1 MNERRKSESAEKR
14 SPGGSAGAFA
24 RNMPGGRR
32 LVPPGQSKH
41 TAFAALCC
49 LGLVLSLAESTGGRT
64 KYNRAVTRA
73 TSPQADTATVT
84 DRITATPGT
93 TRENDP
99 RATAGLPASPGGS
112 SAPTPLPVGPPLR
125 SRLTEKL
132 WQSRIVAPDPNEDAE
147 TRLAL
152 ARLIKQ
158 IRSVQFGPGEQPPAF
173 SMPVEPEQPEPS
185 DALDSTL
192 DNAWENAVAPPAVTA
207 PPFASETKL
216 SAQSAKVLQRLV
228 QSPDLVREPL
238 ELAEL
243 LFLSDQRTEAALFYQ
258 KALDL
263 VDMNAATA
271 HEDRAWILFQLGNC
285 FRETNIT
292 QAKDMYVKLIAEYPD
307 SPWTEL
313 AKAHGRLTTWYQKVK
328 PSQLV
333 NGPKP

>member
-1 MNERRKSESAEKR
+1 MNKRRKSESAEKR
-14 SPGGSAGAFA
+14 CSEGSAGAVA
-24 RNMPGGRR
+24 KNMPGGRR
-32 LVPPGQSKH
+32 LVLPGQSKQ
-41 TAFAALCC
+41 TAFVALCC
-49 LGLVLSLAESTGGRT
+49 LGLVASLAESTRGQT

-84 DRITATPGT
+84 DRITATPET
-93 TRENDP
+93 TRRNDP
-99 RATAGLPASPGGS
+99 RSTARLSASPGGS
-112 SAPTPLPVGPPLR
+112 SDPTPLPVGPPLR
-125 SRLTEKL
+125 SRLAEKL

-147 TRLAL
+147 TRRAL

-158 IRSVQFGPGEQPPAF
+158 IRSVQFGPGEQPSAF

-185 DALDSTL
+185 DAFDSTL
-192 DNAWENAVAPPAVTA
+192 DDAWEDAVAPAVVTA
-207 PPFASETKL
+207 PLFAKL
-216 SAQSAKVLQRLV
+216 SAESAKVLQRLV

-243 LFLSDQRTEAALFYQ
+243 LFLSDQRTEAAVFYQ
-258 KALDL
+258 KALTL
-263 VDMNAATA
+263 LDMNDATA

-285 FRETNIT
+285 FREANIT

-313 AKAHGRLTTWYQKVK
+313 AKTHGRLITWYQKAN
-328 PSQLV
+328 PNQLV